1 MTRFPAR
8 NPWFAGRN
16 VLKHRQMRDASG
28 QTLPRAQV
36 PRRRP
41 RSVGTKVTDEEY
53 ALIAEAAGTLRISQW
68 VRLQLLT
75 AAMSEPSDHVLLAE
89 VLALRAIVLT
99 LQFALATGEPL
110 TPETMQQLIER
121 ADADKLLKAQHRLAR
136 SVGSPA

>member
-1 MTRFPAR
+1 
-8 NPWFAGRN
+8 
-16 VLKHRQMRDASG
+16 MREASG

-75 AAMSEPSDHVLLAE
+75 AAMSEPTDHLQLAE
-89 VLALRAIVLT
+89 ELALRAIVLT

-121 ADADKLLKAQHRLAR
+121 ADADKLLKAQQRLAR